1 MTEKQLRSWERIRK
15 RGEIDFIL
23 VRGVLMFGGFFAVLS
38 LCQGVL
44 LRHMP
49 LNATLVSD
57 TLVQSVAAGLFG
69 GWIRANC
76 FDRCP
81 SSSAAR
87 TSRSEARECLVE
99 REKVPCRTSAKWK
112 LARLMATTCG
122 HAGWTLL
129 QIGRAH
135 V

>member
-1 MTEKQLRSWERIRK
+1 MQETLFVAEGGFVMFDWLKCIMTEKQLRSWERIRK

-69 GWIRANC
+69 GWMVWKITEKNYQ
-76 FDRCP
+76 
-81 SSSAAR
+81 SSLMQLKLTKS
-87 TSRSEARECLVE
+87 SE
-99 REKVPCRTSAKWK
+99 SN
-112 LARLMATTCG
+112 
-122 HAGWTLL
+122 
-129 QIGRAH
+129 
-135 V
+135 